1 MAARRKP
8 EETGR
13 ACAAPEDAVDA
24 EAGAVEASGADAME
38 YLRSAVE
45 EQLLRNA
52 DKIAT
57 ALAERAARGDL
68 NAAKI
73 CLLLIKEKPRPGR
86 WRRRDAPSEAQRLAD
101 GPQWQDPVPD
111 PDQDPVQDMDPDLDP
126 GMDPDSLQGSSG
138 VSSGE
143 FSADGA
149 GAGN

>member
-8 EETGR
+8 EETER
-13 ACAAPEDAVDA
+13 ACAMPDDGMGEEMDA

-101 GPQWQDPVPD
+101 GPQWQDPVPES
-111 PDQDPVQDMDPDLDP
+111 DQDLGQDPAHDPT
-126 GMDPDSLQGSSG
+126 GDSPPALP
-138 VSSGE
+138 GE

>member
-1 MAARRKP
+1 MP
-8 EETGR
+8 DDGMGEEM
-13 ACAAPEDAVDA
+13 DA

-111 PDQDPVQDMDPDLDP
+111 PDLDPDQDPVQDMAQDLDP
-126 GMDPDSLQGSSG
+126 EMDPDPLQVSSG
-138 VSSGE
+138 NSSGE